1 MGTFRPQKL
10 AAGAVVVTA
19 LSLTG
24 CLAPPLRALGGVP
37 VMPGTPVVAGKAKPE
52 PKPEAESGP
61 EMAERVASVVE
72 AHSRERKAAGLPP
85 VRASARLQAAAQA
98 HARDMAE
105 HEKMNHKGSDGST
118 PFRRMERQGYRYR
131 RAGENIAYG
140 QRDAEGVM
148 KVWMNSPPHK
158 KNILGGFSQ
167 IGVGYATAEDGTP
180 YWCVT
185 FGFPLRR

>member
-1 MGTFRPQKL
+1 MGTFRPQML
-10 AAGAVVVTA
+10 AAGAAILTA

-24 CLAPPLRALGGVP
+24 CQASPIP
-37 VMPGTPVVAGKAKPE
+37 VEVDGPVSQGTPVVAAKPE
-52 PKPEAESGP
+52 PKAEAKSDP
-61 EMAERVASVVE
+61 DVAERVAAVVE
-72 AHSRERKAAGLPP
+72 AHNRERKKSGLPP
-85 VRASARLQAAAQA
+85 LNASAKLQAAAMA

-105 HEKMNHKGSDGST
+105 HERMNHKGTDGST
-118 PFRRMERQGYRYR
+118 PFRRIERQGYSYR

-140 QRDAEGVM
+140 QPDAEGVM

-185 FGFPLRR
+185 FGFPLRP